1 MDFHST
7 LISIDN
13 ELSQE
18 DLESLKFLCSD
29 LIPPKRLLA
38 IKSSLELF
46 TELQKKGLFEDDKY
60 DFLAELLYIIGQHS
74 LLKVLETSK
83 WRVQEALKEKS
94 TVSLYRRMLFQVYEN
109 ITSDDLRTILFLL
122 DIPKKYEEGKKFLE
136 ILSYLEKNDQ
146 LSEDKLDVLEKAVRI
161 VSPELLR
168 KINEYKKIRETQKM
182 RTQSLSLED
191 ENDKTPYSIQSHQD
205 EVEGRSMES
214 IQEHV
219 QHISETVNEKDLM
232 AENTGALSELS
243 LNEDPNQEMYLMNR
257 KHRGYCLIINN
268 EQFMKSDSRPG
279 TEKDAEFL
287 YRVFTWLGLNVEI
300 RTDLLAKEILEC
312 LTEYQGKDHT
322 ERDCFVCF
330 ILTHGKSKAIY
341 GTDNIDIPISEITSH
356 FSTEK
361 CATLAGKPKL
371 FFIQACQGNI
381 SQGAHAIEADAVS
394 DIEKKKT
401 IITIPNNADVL
412 VGMSTVDGYYSF
424 RHSRNGT
431 WYIQTLCEN
440 LTKLVPKGEDILS
453 ILTKV
458 NKTVSEMEYPK
469 DGKTNL
475 KQMPQPTYTLRRKL
489 VFPIPLAPFKPASNE
504 AN

>member
-7 LISIDN
+7 LVSIDN

-29 LIPPKRLLA
+29 VLPNKKLLT

-46 TELQKKGLFEDDKY
+46 TELQKKGLFEDDRY

-83 WRVQEALKEKS
+83 WHVQEALKEKS
-94 TVSLYRRMLFQVYEN
+94 TVSLYRQMLFQLYEN

-136 ILSYLEKNDQ
+136 VLSYLEKNEQ
-146 LSEDKLDVLEKAVRI
+146 LSEDNLDVLEKAVRI

-168 KINEYKKIRETQKM
+168 KINDYKKMRERQKS
-182 RTQSLSLED
+182 RTPSLSFED
-191 ENDKTPYSIQSHQD
+191 ENCNTPYSIQDHQD
-205 EVEGRSMES
+205 EVEGRGMES

-219 QHISETVNEKDLM
+219 QHISEAASEKGLM

-243 LNEDPNQEMYLMNR
+243 LNEDPHQETYLMNR

-287 YRVFTWLGLNVEI
+287 YRVFTWLGLHVET
-300 RTDLLAKEILEC
+300 RTDLFAKDIHEC
-312 LTEYQGKDHT
+312 LTEYQEKDHS
-322 ERDCFVCF
+322 ERDCFVCC
-330 ILTHGKSKAIY
+330 ILTHGKSKVIY
-341 GTDNIDIPISEITSH
+341 AADNIDIPISEITSH
-356 FSTEK
+356 FSSEK
-361 CATLAGKPKL
+361 CKTLAGKPKL
-371 FFIQACQGNI
+371 FFIQACQGNVFE
-381 SQGAHAIEADAVS
+381 GAHAIEADAVS
-394 DIEKKKT
+394 DVEKKRPT
-401 IITIPNNADVL
+401 ITIPNNADVL
-412 VGMSTVDGYYSF
+412 IGMSTVDGYYSF
-424 RHSRNGT
+424 RHNKKGS

-458 NKTVSEMEYPK
+458 NKIVSEMEYPK

-489 VFPIPLAPFKPASNE
+489 VFPIPLAPFKQDSRETN
-504 AN
+504 